1 MENQDNDTKKFP
13 IETARRAV
21 ELSQGLG
28 VGKEAV
34 SRRSFLK
41 SSVLSGGGFM
51 LSISFLSSFK
61 PTDTTEI
68 TGNLP
73 VEWNEFNGFVKITA
87 DNVIKIMS
95 PNPEGGQGV
104 KTSMPMIVAEELD
117 VDFSKIIIEQA
128 DLDTK
133 HFTRQF
139 IGGSQAIHQG
149 WLPLRKAGATARQM
163 LREAAA
169 KTWNV
174 PIEEVSTELGVLHHK
189 NSGKSAEYGDMA
201 TAAAQIPMPKD
212 VKLKDIKAF
221 RIVGKSQRN
230 VDLEKIVTG
239 KPLFGIDTKVEGMLM
254 AMIVHPPA
262 FGLKFKSIQNEA
274 VVKKM
279 KGIKDVFPVKVFNE
293 GYEKTFFD
301 TTTFNEVVA
310 IVGNSTWEVMQAKKA
325 LKIDW
330 GLFESYT
337 QNRNMSGRKLTE
349 TIPAGLENSA
359 DHTAKFAERMAQSAN
374 VRRKDGD
381 IETAFKNAAKV
392 IERTYNAP
400 FLVHNCMEPMNFFAH
415 VTDEKAELVGPLQK
429 PEFTEQALSARLGMP
444 LEKIDI
450 KMTRL
455 GGGFGRRSYAHWLI
469 EVALISQKVKAPVKL
484 IYTREDDMTAG
495 IYRPTYSAKY
505 RAALDVN
512 NNLIGFHVKAG
523 GMPQSP
529 LSPNRFPAGAI
540 DNYLAEDFTIET
552 NITVGSYRAPH
563 SNFMAAAEQSFL
575 DEVAEAA
582 GKDPITFRLELLK
595 RAKENPVGKNNDY
608 NPERFA
614 KVLELV
620 REKANW
626 ETIKATKKLGFA
638 AYFCHD
644 SYAAHVLDLEMKD
657 GSPVVNT
664 VWCAI
669 DCGIVVNPN
678 AAKNMAEG
686 GIVDAVGAAMYGKM
700 TFTKGI
706 PDANNFHNFRMIRH
720 HEAPKQI
727 EIHFVENTEAPT
739 GMGEPAYPPVHA
751 ALANALYKATGKRLY
766 SQPFMDSLQKS

>member
-1 MENQDNDTKKFP
+1 MQT
-13 IETARRAV
+13 
-21 ELSQGLG
+21 Q
-28 VGKEAV
+28 

-41 SSVLSGGGFM
+41 VSALSGGGFM
-51 LSISFLSSFK
+51 LGISFSSSFK
-61 PTDTTEI
+61 PLGKPLGISEI
-68 TGNLP
+68 NNLP
-73 VEWNEFNGFVKITA
+73 LDFNELNGFVKITA
-87 DNVIKIMS
+87 DNIIKIMS

-117 VDFSKIIIEQA
+117 VDFSKIVIEQA

-149 WLPLRKAGATARQM
+149 WQPLRMAGATARQM

-174 PIEEVSTELGVLHHK
+174 PVEEVSTELGILYHK
-189 NSGKSAEYGDMA
+189 SSGKSAKYGEMA
-201 TAAAQIPMPKD
+201 TTAAQISVPKD
-212 VKLKDIKAF
+212 VKLKNIKDF
-221 RIVGKSQRN
+221 KIIGKSKRN
-230 VDLEKIVTG
+230 VDLDKIVMG
-239 KPLFGIDTKVEGMLM
+239 KPLFGIDTQKEGMLI

-262 FGLKFKSIQNEA
+262 MGLKFKSVVNDA
-274 VVKKM
+274 TVKKM
-279 KGIKDVFPVKVFNE
+279 KGIKDIFPIKIFN
-293 GYEKTFFD
+293 GDYEKTFFD
-301 TTTFNEVVA
+301 TNQFNEVVA

-330 GLFESYT
+330 QESET
-337 QNRNMSGRKLTE
+337 FSEKRNMNGRKMTMN
-349 TIPAGLENSA
+349 IPAGLENSA
-359 DHTAKFAERMAQSAN
+359 GHTSKFAEYLAKPAT

-381 IETAFKNAAKV
+381 VEIAFKNVAKV
-392 IERTYNAP
+392 IERTYNGP
-400 FLVHNCMEPMNFFAH
+400 FLAHNCMEPMNFFAH
-415 VTDEKAELVGPLQK
+415 VTAEKAELSGPLQK
-429 PEFTEQALSARLGMP
+429 PEFTEQALSTRLGIP

-469 EVALISQKVKAPVKL
+469 EAALISQKVKAPVKL

-495 IYRPTYSAKY
+495 IYRPAYSAKY
-505 RAALDVN
+505 RAALDAN
-512 NNLIGFHVKAG
+512 NNLIGFHVKVG

-540 DNYLAEDFTIET
+540 ANYLAEDFTIET

-563 SNFMAAAEQSFL
+563 SNFMAYAEQSFL
-575 DEVAEAA
+575 DEIAEVT
-582 GKDPITFRLELLK
+582 GKDPITFRLDLLK
-595 RAKENPVGKNNDY
+595 HAKENPIGKNNDY
-608 NPERFA
+608 EPERFA

-620 REKANW
+620 KEKSNW
-626 ETIKATKKLGFA
+626 ENLKTTKKLGFS

-644 SYAAHVLDLEMKD
+644 SYAAHVLDLDMKD
-657 GSPVVNT
+657 GSPIINK

-669 DCGIVVNPN
+669 DCGIVINPD

-700 TFTKGI
+700 TFTKGV
-706 PDANNFHNFRMIRH
+706 PDANNFHNYRMIRH
-720 HEAPKQI
+720 NEAPKQI
-727 EIHFVENTEAPT
+727 EIHFVENTIDPT
-739 GMGEPAYPPVHA
+739 GMGEPAYPPVYA
-751 ALANALYKATGKRLY
+751 ALANALYKATGKRFY
-766 SQPFMDSLQKS
+766 NQPFAESL